1 MDIEELRERN
11 AQLEE
16 EKKQLTARVETL
28 TADINERDTRI
39 KDLEDYNRKL
49 FMQLDFDKKED
60 DDIDEEQKLF
70 DDIINN
76 FKDKKY

>member
-1 MDIEELRERN
+1 MDIEALRERN

-16 EKKQLTARVETL
+16 EKKQLTARVEAL
-28 TADINERDTRI
+28 TADVSERDTRI

-49 FMQLDFDKKED
+49 FMQLDFDKKEE
-60 DDIDEEQKLF
+60 DDIDEDKKLF

>member
-1 MDIEELRERN
+1 MDIESLRERN

-16 EKKQLTARVETL
+16 EKKQLTARVEAL
-28 TADINERDTRI
+28 TADVSERDTRI

-49 FMQLDFDKKED
+49 FMQLDFGKKEEE
-60 DDIDEEQKLF
+60 DIDEDKKLF

>member
-1 MDIEELRERN
+1 MDIEALRERN

-16 EKKQLTARVETL
+16 EKKQLTARVEAL
-28 TADINERDTRI
+28 TADVSERDTRI
-39 KDLEDYNRKL
+39 KNLEDYNRKL
-49 FMQLDFDKKED
+49 FMQLDFDNKEE

>member
-1 MDIEELRERN
+1 MDIEALRERN

-28 TADINERDTRI
+28 TADVNERDTRI

-49 FMQLDFDKKED
+49 FMQLDFGKKEE
-60 DDIDEEQKLF
+60 DDIDEDKKLF

>member
-1 MDIEELRERN
+1 MDIEALRERN

-28 TADINERDTRI
+28 TADVNERDTRI

-49 FMQLDFDKKED
+49 FMQLDFDKKDE